1 MADVLN
7 TRLGVAAY
15 SWWLDLRPIGW
26 SQAEHLNNETV
37 NCVGDV
43 EKALARAVD
52 VDIEH
57 GEVHVDGNPEWR
69 EQAVSALAKMG
80 YPEVGSVEG
89 VKAAAARAKS
99 FVSCAIGRIDNAVHD
114 KAADGK

>member
-43 EKALARAVD
+43 EKALARAVA
-52 VDIEH
+52 IEVARDAELE
-57 GEVHVDGNPEWR
+57 EVEPHETT
-69 EQAVSALAKMG
+69 
-80 YPEVGSVEG
+80 
-89 VKAAAARAKS
+89 
-99 FVSCAIGRIDNAVHD
+99 
-114 KAADGK
+114 